1 MKQKKK
7 KFSSAEKMLP
17 LLQQLQQTYANRCDS
32 FWIHTRA
39 ESGRFWVDVAVNTD
53 GLAFADFSFYQFD
66 KAETLERK
74 YNRLCDYL
82 KQV

>member
-32 FWIHTRA
+32 FWIHTIA
-39 ESGRFWVDVAVNTD
+39 ENGRFWVDVAVNTD
-53 GLAFADFSFYQFD
+53 VLAFADFSFYQFD

-74 YNRLCDYL
+74 YNQLCDYL